1 MTMTDP
7 IADMLTRIRNA
18 LTVSYE
24 TVDMPA
30 SKTKVNIAKVLK
42 AEGMVRNYKV
52 IKDGPRRTLR
62 VVLKYDTEGRPVI
75 TGLKR
80 VSKPGCRVYTGSDS
94 IPEVLNGY
102 GINILSTSK
111 GLLTDKEARTQ
122 NVGGEILCSVW

>member
-30 SKTKVNIAKVLK
+30 SKTKVNIAQVLK

-111 GLLTDKEARTQ
+111 GLLTDREAKTQ

>member
-18 LTVSYE
+18 ITVSFE

-30 SKTKVNIAKVLK
+30 SKTKVSIAKVLK

-52 IKDGPRRTLR
+52 LDDGKHKVLR
-62 VVLKYDTEGRPVI
+62 VVLKYDADGRAVI

-94 IPEVLNGY
+94 IPKVLNGY
-102 GINILSTSK
+102 GINILSTSR
-111 GLLTDKEARTQ
+111 GLLTDREARTQ

>member
-30 SKTKVNIAKVLK
+30 SKTKVNIAKVLE
-42 AEGMVRNYKV
+42 AEGMVRSYKV
-52 IKDGPRRTLR
+52 IGDAPHKVLR
-62 VVLKYDTEGRPVI
+62 VVLKYDGEGRPVI

-80 VSKPGCRVYTGSDS
+80 VSKPGCRVYSGSDG
-94 IPEVLNGY
+94 IPRVLNGY
-102 GINILSTSK
+102 GINILSTSR
-111 GLLTDKEARTQ
+111 GLLTDREARTQ

>member
-1 MTMTDP
+1 MTDP

-24 TVDMPA
+24 SVDMPA

-52 IKDGPRRTLR
+52 IKDGPQKVLR
-62 VVLKYDTEGRPVI
+62 VVLKYDADGNPVI

-80 VSKPGCRVYTGSDS
+80 VSKPGCRVYSGSDS
-94 IPEVLNGY
+94 VPRVLNGY
-102 GINILSTSK
+102 GINILSTSR
-111 GLLTDKEARTQ
+111 GLLTDREARSQ